1 MISSLKG
8 SAQNV
13 IDVHCHNIPQFYTD
27 VLESNGAAL
36 DEGYQLPA
44 WSAEKHLAFM
54 DSAGI
59 KCSVLTMTAPQPY
72 FGGDKECRDVVRR
85 YNEHCA
91 ELKAKHPGRFLFCAS
106 LPLPDVKAAIDEAIY
121 ALDTLGADGEKL
133 MAQMP
138 LAAYEYPA
146 ETTRALM
153 NMLAANLPARYPQLK
168 IVVPHCGSFLPLA
181 LPRLKALAPALK
193 AGGYI
198 GEIDIKGCLSQLYY
212 DLAGAPSAEVIRSLL
227 TITSPGHI
235 LYGSDYPYQPAEV
248 LTANLHRLDKELK
261 ADKTLSEYRDM
272 FMWKNAAR
280 LFNIADAGST
290 EDGNSTTPEKGN
302 NGKGMLVRISEI
314 EIYPEYFNE
323 YITAAMNVGATSVR
337 EEPGVIAIFPMIQQR
352 DSCQVRILEIY
363 ADMDA
368 YRHHITTAHF
378 NTYKQGTLH
387 MVKSLDLVDMTPM
400 NAEAMDEIFSKMKK
414 E

>member
-1 MISSLKG
+1 MKLLIIILIMMISSLKG

-36 DEGYQLPA
+36 DEGYPLPA

-72 FGGDKECRDVVRR
+72 FGNGKECRDVVRR

-121 ALDTLGADGEKL
+121 ALDTLGADGVKLPTNSRGLYLGDKDLEPLMEVLNSRKAVIIIHPHKPVPVSEKL

-198 GEIDIKGCLSQLYY
+198 GEIDIKGCLS
-212 DLAGAPSAEVIRSLL
+212 
-227 TITSPGHI
+227 
-235 LYGSDYPYQPAEV
+235 
-248 LTANLHRLDKELK
+248 
-261 ADKTLSEYRDM
+261 
-272 FMWKNAAR
+272 
-280 LFNIADAGST
+280 
-290 EDGNSTTPEKGN
+290 
-302 NGKGMLVRISEI
+302 
-314 EIYPEYFNE
+314 
-323 YITAAMNVGATSVR
+323 
-337 EEPGVIAIFPMIQQR
+337 
-352 DSCQVRILEIY
+352 
-363 ADMDA
+363 
-368 YRHHITTAHF
+368 
-378 NTYKQGTLH
+378 
-387 MVKSLDLVDMTPM
+387 
-400 NAEAMDEIFSKMKK
+400 
-414 E
+414 